1 MRRLISILAIACAAA
16 VPAVAAEFSASG
28 SASRV
33 PDQPALRII
42 HDGYPDP
49 QPASGADLVAHDPS
63 MVRGAD
69 GRWYVFSTHD
79 GVQVRVSADL
89 RHFTRVGPAFPHG
102 TALAAQYAGDPMEI
116 WAPDVSRRGET
127 YWMYYA
133 VSQFGSNN
141 SAIGVATSR
150 TAAPGTWTDRGLVY
164 ATKSGDAINAIDPN
178 LFVDHSGRWW
188 LTFGSFW
195 SGIAQLPL
203 DPRTG
208 KPAEGTPT
216 PRVIASRP
224 DHPTH
229 AVEAPSLVEHAGWYY
244 LFVSFDYCCR
254 GMESSY
260 RIMVGRSRAP
270 SGPFVDRSGRPML
283 DGGGTQ
289 VLGTHDQIIGPG
301 GQSVVPG
308 RSGWQLV
315 YHYYDGTN
323 AGTPHLALN
332 DLVFDRA
339 GWPHAA

>member
-1 MRRLISILAIACAAA
+1 MRRLISILAIASAAA
-16 VPAVAAEFSASG
+16 VPTVTAELHSTSA
-28 SASRV
+28 ASRAH
-33 PDQPALRII
+33 DRPALRFVP
-42 HDGYPDP
+42 DGYPDP
-49 QPASGADLVAHDPS
+49 RPMSGADLAAHDPS

-79 GVQVRVSADL
+79 GVQVRVSPDR

-102 TALAAQYAGDPMEI
+102 TALASKYAGDPMEI
-116 WAPDVSRRGET
+116 WAPDVSRHRGS

-133 VSQFGSNN
+133 VSSFGSNN
-141 SAIGVATSR
+141 SAIGLATSP

-164 ATKSGDAINAIDPN
+164 ATKSGDDINAIDPN
-178 LFVDHSGRWW
+178 LFVDPAGRWW

-208 KPAEGTPT
+208 KPSAATPQ

-229 AVEAPSLVEHAGWYY
+229 AVEAPSLVAHGGWYY
-244 LFVSFDYCCR
+244 LFASFDYCCR

-260 RIMVGRSRAP
+260 RIMVGRSRAA
-270 SGPFVDRSGRPML
+270 SGPFVDRSGRAML
-283 DGGGTQ
+283 EGGGTQ
-289 VLGTHDQIIGPG
+289 VLGTHDEIIGPG
-301 GQSVVPG
+301 GQSVVAE

-315 YHYYDGTN
+315 YHYYDGLS

-332 DLVFDRA
+332 GLVFDRA
-339 GWPHAA
+339 GWPHVV